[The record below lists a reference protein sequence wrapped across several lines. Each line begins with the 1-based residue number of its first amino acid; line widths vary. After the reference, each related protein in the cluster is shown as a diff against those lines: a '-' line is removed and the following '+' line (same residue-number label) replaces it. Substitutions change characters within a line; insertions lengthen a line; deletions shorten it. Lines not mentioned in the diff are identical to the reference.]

1 MKRTIIRP
9 VRFLTKPIRLRGLG
23 GTEMIGIPRLPLRVE
38 GFEELYD
45 KFPAG
50 GFEAN
55 WPYVLKRILEASKG
69 LKAEGKELLLVTI
82 PEYLRECEIREVEEM
97 LVFRDTGPEEGLT
110 AQAY

>member
-1 MKRTIIRP
+1 MTRTIIRP
-9 VRFLTKPIRLRGLG
+9 VRFLTKPIRLRGLD

-45 KFPAG
+45 KF
-50 GFEAN
+50 
-55 WPYVLKRILEASKG
+55 RLEASKG